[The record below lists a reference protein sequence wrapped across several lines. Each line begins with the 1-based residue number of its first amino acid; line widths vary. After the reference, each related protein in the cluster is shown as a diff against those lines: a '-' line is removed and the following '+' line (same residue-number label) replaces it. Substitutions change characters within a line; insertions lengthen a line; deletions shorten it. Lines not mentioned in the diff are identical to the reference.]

1 LRNEEE
7 EEVFSFCF
15 LLEDEEEETR
25 GASERVLVVV
35 VVVVV
40 IGGARVE
47 VEATEV
53 ELVKGVVESAEAPS
67 SSPNEY
73 NCCTS
78 LVLGDTSLTGLRNMR
93 C

>member
-25 GASERVLVVV
+25 GASERLLVV